1 MNPIEAGLRRFLLVM
16 GGMSCVAL
24 PVELLLDGHT
34 ESRVQLL
41 PFVLCGLLLAGTL
54 AFARWTGRTT
64 GRLLRLACTI
74 AGLGGVFGMW
84 EHIAHNYTFEAEI
97 RPTAPTGTLLWEAL
111 QGASPLLAPGA
122 LLLVALLLGAA
133 TWRHPALQRR

>member
-1 MNPIEAGLRRFLLVM
+1 MNPTEAGLRRFLLVM

-24 PVELLLDGHT
+24 PVELLLGGHT
-34 ESRVQLL
+34 ESRIQLL
-41 PFVLCGLLLAGTL
+41 PFGLCGLLLAGAL
-54 AFARWTGRTT
+54 AFARQTGRTT
-64 GRLLRLACTI
+64 GLVLRVACAI
-74 AGLGGVFGMW
+74 AGLGSVFGMW
-84 EHIAHNYTFEAEI
+84 EHIEHNYTFEAEI
-97 RPTAPTGTLLWEAL
+97 RPTATTGALIWEAL